1 MLCRENLSVSEWRE
15 PCRSVNQ
22 DTCCRFVSVVWLKDG
37 LGPDA
42 TSMQLLAKEDKEK
55 KHAESAFCSA
65 IFPFCSHAGGPQ
77 PAGGE
82 TVDGWEGSPEPQQL
96 PGAST
101 IPVSPCK
108 SLDSFSP
115 KRKWGTKSEGKDH
128 LGSTWLKFDQ
138 TVSKLQI
145 SLTWPNEEL
154 IALWFQRMCKPFHT
168 ERRSGNESKDSWLL
182 HSEKNKRTQSMHW
195 GWEQRKQ

>member
-1 MLCRENLSVSEWRE
+1 MASCGFFHNMLCRGNLSVSEWRE

-101 IPVSPCK
+101 IPVRPCK

-115 KRKWGTKSEGKDH
+115 KEKVGHK
-128 LGSTWLKFDQ
+128 
-138 TVSKLQI
+138 
-145 SLTWPNEEL
+145 
-154 IALWFQRMCKPFHT
+154 
-168 ERRSGNESKDSWLL
+168 ERRQRSSWLHL
-182 HSEKNKRTQSMHW
+182 VKI
-195 GWEQRKQ
+195 